1 MIKDKLIKWIKEY
14 TEQTN
19 AKGYVIGIS
28 GGKDSGCVAALLC
41 AAVGPDKVLGVLMPN
56 GVQSD
61 ISDSYETC
69 KFLGIDYQVV
79 NIQKSYNDIINQIE
93 SVPEVLYPGDEAS
106 YHAATEMN
114 CDTYNIT
121 SEAAINIAPR
131 LRMTTL
137 YAIAQSRGYRVAGTG
152 NRSERY
158 VGYCTKWGDMAA
170 DINPIAGLTMHEV
183 LDLGDELGLPYHLVH
198 KTPSDG
204 LCGLSDED
212 KMGFTYRQLDDYIL
226 KGSSGD
232 EKVDEIIEKRHLLSA
247 HKRGVYAPAYCI
259 DEVDYAHYHWREDE
273 CYDSENDYLDM
284 TGITFCDLTMICD
297 VEE

>member
-1 MIKDKLIKWIKEY
+1 MKDKLIKWVQSY

-19 AKGYVIGIS
+19 AKGYVLGIS
-28 GGKDSGCVAALLC
+28 GGKDSAVVAALLC
-41 AAVGPDKVLGVLMPN
+41 EAIGKDKVLGILMPN
-56 GVQSD
+56 GGQKD
-61 ISDSYETC
+61 ISDSYEVC
-69 KFLGIDYQVV
+69 EVLGIDYQVV
-79 NIQKSYNDIINQIE
+79 NIRESYDAIFKQIE
-93 SVPEVLYPGDEAS
+93 STPEVLYPGDDGGYCAMTTKGLN
-106 YHAATEMN
+106 Y
-114 CDTYNIT
+114 DIT
-121 SEAAINIAPR
+121 KEAAINIAPR

-137 YAIAQSRGYRVAGTG
+137 YTIAQSVGYRVAGTG

-183 LDLGDELGLPYHLVH
+183 LDLGDELGLPHHLVH

-232 EKVDEIIEKRHLLSA
+232 EKVDKVIKKKHLMSA

-273 CYDSENDYLDM
+273 CHDFENDHLDM
-284 TGITFCDLTMICD
+284 TGVPYCDWTMICD

>member
-1 MIKDKLIKWIKEY
+1 MKDKLIKWVQSY

-19 AKGYVIGIS
+19 AKGYVLGIS
-28 GGKDSGCVAALLC
+28 GGKDSAVVAALLC
-41 AAVGPDKVLGVLMPN
+41 EAIGKDKVLGILMPN
-56 GVQSD
+56 GTQSD
-61 ISDSYETC
+61 ISDSYEVC
-69 KFLGIDYQVV
+69 EVLGIDYQVV
-79 NIQKSYNDIINQIE
+79 NIRESYDAIFKQIE
-93 SVPEVLYPGDEAS
+93 STPEVLYPGDDGGYCARTNKALE
-106 YHAATEMN
+106 YG
-114 CDTYNIT
+114 IT
-121 SEAAINIAPR
+121 KEAAINIAPR

-137 YAIAQSRGYRVAGTG
+137 YTIAQSVGYRVAGTG

-183 LDLGDELGLPYHLVH
+183 LDLGDELGLPHHLVH

-232 EKVDEIIEKRHLLSA
+232 EKVDKVIKKKHLMSA

-273 CYDSENDYLDM
+273 CHDFENDHLDM
-284 TGITFCDLTMICD
+284 TGVPYCNWTMICD